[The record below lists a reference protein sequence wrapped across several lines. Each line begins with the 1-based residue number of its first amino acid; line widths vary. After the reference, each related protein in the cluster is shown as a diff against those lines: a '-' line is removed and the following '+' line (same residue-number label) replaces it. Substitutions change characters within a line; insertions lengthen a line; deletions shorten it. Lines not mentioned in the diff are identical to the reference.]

1 MKRNIG
7 FYLGFFLLIVLAIG
21 VGTVLGIF
29 LFLKLMSK
37 NVTKKDLQER
47 EQIIESKKKV
57 PTTTKP
63 LTHSVS
69 STIIDEILA
78 ISNKIKKGE
87 YDDFKRQR
95 TLLRTFKTPCS
106 RRFRINYL
114 GLFWIPDE
122 FTEDWSDTGIIGQSD
137 YNIHQFIR
145 NLF

>member
-21 VGTVLGIF
+21 VGTILGIF

-37 NVTKKDLQER
+37 NVTKKDLQDR
-47 EQIIESKKKV
+47 EQITESKKKV